1 MANLKP
7 LIRLKTHQLDQKKRA
22 LAALYREREAL
33 QDSKEKLEQQRAR
46 ERKALEQDNSI
57 DAQVSYM
64 RYAENVKKQIAGLDS
79 KMAKLDERIKVAQD
93 LMRDAFA
100 DLKRVEIIQERREE
114 EEQAEEKRKED
125 NELDDIGIDQHRR
138 QQEE

>member
-33 QDSKEKLEQQRAR
+33 QDSKEKLEQQRAHER
-46 ERKALEQDNSI
+46 EALEQDNSI

-100 DLKRVEIIQERREE
+100 DLKRVEIIQERREG

-125 NELDDIGIDQHRR
+125 NELDEIGLDQHRR